1 MVLDLQRCREDSM
14 LISLA
19 TMLVAA
25 AVLFGGLVVLT
36 PLVVDITVLAL
47 ALSGAHAAVGL
58 AGGS

>member
-1 MVLDLQRCREDSM
+1 M

-36 PLVVDITVLAL
+36 PLVVDLTFLAL
-47 ALSGAHAAVGL
+47 ALSGAHAVVGL